1 MGPKLSS
8 CTSVPL
14 VLWAVVWRSTILLLI
29 QSKTL
34 WLLLV
39 ALRLLL
45 IVAFL
50 VLIERNVL
58 RLVQERKGPNV
69 VRVYGVVQTVI
80 DRGKLLLK
88 QMVIADR
95 AQMIF
100 FILSP
105 AVCFILSLF
114 SWAFVPVPFVVLATK
129 YSILV
134 TLFISSVLVYPILW
148 AGWSSG
154 SMYSLLGRVRAV
166 AQIVSYEVVIGI
178 FIALIVILF
187 GFPCWERFSYYELRR
202 VSFSL
207 FWSLYVAWIAVILA
221 ELNRSPFDLVERESE
236 LVSRFNVEYSG
247 YRFTLL
253 FLAEYINI
261 WLIGFITALIFFR
274 GAQLALRTLVVLSR
288 LYVRS
293 IVPRLKFTDLIILTW
308 KTFLPLVI
316 LGLVLVLAVTI

>member
-1 MGPKLSS
+1 MGPKLSL

-14 VLWAVVWRSTILLLI
+14 VLWALAWGFAILLLV

-58 RLVQERKGPNV
+58 RLVQERKRPNV

-88 QMVIADR
+88 QIVMADR
-95 AQMIF
+95 AQIVF

-105 AVCFILSLF
+105 VVCFVLSLF
-114 SWAFVPVPFVVLATK
+114 SWAFVPVPFILLASK

-134 TLFISSVLVYPILW
+134 TLFISSILVYPILW

-166 AQIVSYEVVIGI
+166 AQIVSYEVVIRI
-178 FIALIVILF
+178 FIALIVLLF
-187 GFPCWERFSYYELRR
+187 RFPCWEGFSYYELGR

-207 FWSLYVAWIAVILA
+207 FWTLYVAWVAVILA

-247 YRFTLL
+247 YGFTLL

-261 WLIGFITALIFFR
+261 WLMGFITALIFFR
-274 GAQLALRTLVVLSR
+274 RAQLALRTLVVLSR
-288 LYVRS
+288 LYIRS
-293 IVPRLKFTDLIILTW
+293 IVPRLKFTDLIMLTW